1 MAVLWVILVLALTG
15 FQLAQGLPVNPT
27 LRVYPHETGET
38 EFEWSTE
45 NSLYAALPA
54 LALVLAA
61 VGFLFGCTW
70 CYRHKDCKV
79 KKLVIINML
88 SIT

>member
-1 MAVLWVILVLALTG
+1 MEEYEYCSNFIIILL
-15 FQLAQGLPVNPT
+15 
-27 LRVYPHETGET
+27 ETGET

-54 LALVLAA
+54 LVLVLAG

-79 KKLVIINML
+79 KKLFVINML
-88 SIT
+88 SII